1 MPTFAPVVLTD
12 PVSAVASTFNPVGI
26 SANGIAEFAGP
37 GDTAA
42 TSERLTIQSRF
53 GVSADVHT
61 VKMRQPIVTVVN
73 GIPLVD
79 SFCGATVLLEFSKNA
94 TEPQRKFARQRVL
107 AALADGSVYG
117 DAADANEATW

>member
-26 SANGIAEFAGP
+26 SSNGIAEFAGP

-53 GVSADVHT
+53 GVTADVHT
-61 VKMRQPIVTVVN
+61 IKLRQPIVTVVN

-79 SFCGATVLLEFSKNA
+79 SFCGATILLEFSKNA
-94 TEPQRKFARQRVL
+94 TAAQRKFARQRALAVL
-107 AALADGSVYG
+107 ADSSVNG
-117 DAADANEATW
+117 DAFDANEAIW

>member
-26 SANGIAEFAGP
+26 SSNGIAEFAGP

-42 TSERLTIQSRF
+42 TSERFTVQSRF
-53 GVSADVHT
+53 GVAADVHT
-61 VKMRQPIVTVVN
+61 FKMRQPIVSVVN